1 MKKKENRDIN
11 KEIIYREDEIAEDA
25 TEYGEFISSYFAWI
39 PPEKQKQKADE
50 LDKNT
55 KKKKN
60 KEKKRKIYKKGG
72 KTLKMCRNYI

>member
-55 KKKKN
+55 KKK
-60 KEKKRKIYKKGG
+60 EK
-72 KTLKMCRNYI
+72 